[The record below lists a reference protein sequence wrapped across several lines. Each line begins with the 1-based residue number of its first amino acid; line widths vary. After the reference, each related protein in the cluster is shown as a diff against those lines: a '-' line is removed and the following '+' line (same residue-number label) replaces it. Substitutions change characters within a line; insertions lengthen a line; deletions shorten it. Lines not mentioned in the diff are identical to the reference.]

1 MLVTS
6 HTNKALK
13 VLKDKVESELQPLC
27 VSVTD
32 DSRKDIE
39 SSIAA
44 IANFSEIPAKLEKE
58 IKECDT
64 KRKSIIKQLN
74 ETRKKLFQ
82 IRNQQCNTIILNG
95 DEFSPID
102 AAKF

>member
-1 MLVTS
+1 MQGPPGTGKTHTIANLLGHFLAQGKRVLVTS

-44 IANFSEIPAKLEKE
+44 IANFQ
-58 IKECDT
+58 
-64 KRKSIIKQLN
+64 RYRQN
-74 ETRKKLFQ
+74 
-82 IRNQQCNTIILNG
+82 
-95 DEFSPID
+95 
-102 AAKF
+102 